1 MEIKKILKEFEVK
14 PIINRKNGQINF
26 SLKKNSLGKE
36 IKDMLPKLK
45 GIKIRVEDF
54 EFE

>member
-1 MEIKKILKEFEVK
+1 MEFKKIIKEISLKPVHNK
-14 PIINRKNGQINF
+14 ANGQINF
-26 SLKKNSLGKE
+26 SLKKGSLNKE
-36 IKDMLPKLK
+36 VKDMLPKLK